1 MRVCTFLPVPHLSR
15 DGFRRPSL
23 VRGVRQVLGRGS
35 WDEMTGRLP
44 WSAERKAEGGA
55 EPGARPR
62 APLGLALPGA
72 PAPCAFPFSWVVL
85 GVSPCNER
93 GEATAGKTLRPFG
106 PRGECPRSRP
116 RSAPPPSPPQRPA
129 AGQRRTFVPQ
139 VCVDGTLSAPALRAP
154 RFARARPT
162 AGARSCQRRG
172 QAPRALAWAPGSRRG
187 RPGVQDHSAS
197 VPGVRAAPLPPAS
210 GRLAS
215 GSGPEP
221 RGPS

>member
-1 MRVCTFLPVPHLSR
+1 MRVCTFPPVPHLSR

-44 WSAERKAEGGA
+44 WSAERKAA
-55 EPGARPR
+55 LSQARARGRRSDSRSR
-62 APLGLALPGA
+62 APQLPG
-72 PAPCAFPFSWVVL
+72 AFPFSWVVL

-106 PRGECPRSRP
+106 PRGECPRPRP
-116 RSAPPPSPPQRPA
+116 RPAPPPSPPQRPA

-187 RPGVQDHSAS
+187 RPGVQDRSAS

-221 RGPS
+221 PGPS

>member
-1 MRVCTFLPVPHLSR
+1 MRVCTFPPVPHLSR

-55 EPGARPR
+55 EPGARRGRRSDSRSRAPQLPARFHSRGWSWGCHPVTNGERRPR
-62 APLGLALPGA
+62 AKPLGLSGLGASVPGLALALP
-72 PAPCAFPFSWVVL
+72 
-85 GVSPCNER
+85 
-93 GEATAGKTLRPFG
+93 RP
-106 PRGECPRSRP
+106 P
-116 RSAPPPSPPQRPA
+116 PPQRPA

-187 RPGVQDHSAS
+187 RPGVQDRSAS